1 VTLSLAAY
9 IDRWNVWTSASVNRR
24 IFAASLT
31 VGTLSFL
38 AHVCTAA
45 KELVVAYHFGTM
57 DDLDAFLIAFVLP
70 SFLISVVAG
79 SFPSAFIPVYIEVQ
93 HREGQEVAEQLSA
106 NIMGWSLVSLLGV
119 SLIMAVLAPLFL
131 PLLGSGFG
139 QGKLGMTRT
148 LYFTLL
154 PLLIIKGVTALW
166 ATKLNAKDQFA
177 FPSAVTILTPIMTI
191 AVLLYGSNQ
200 WGIYALAAGTVIGAL
215 AEAVTIALYMRSVGA
230 TLMPRW
236 FGRDPY
242 MTQVMKQYGP
252 GVAGAALM
260 TGTIVVDQAMAAM
273 LGPGS
278 VSALNYG
285 GKVVSFALAIGATAL
300 GTAVLPHFSRMVTS
314 ADWEGVRHTLRTYV
328 TLILKISTPFALVAM
343 VLSEPIVRALFQRGA
358 FTEMDTHIV
367 AQVQVF
373 LLLQIPIYL
382 VGILIVRLISAL
394 KANYILMWGCVLN
407 FILNVILNYVF
418 MQWLHIT
425 GIALAT
431 FVVYLWS
438 VSFLSYMLRCQLL
451 EHEQALQRK

>member
-1 VTLSLAAY
+1 
-9 IDRWNVWTSASVNRR
+9 
-24 IFAASLT
+24 
-31 VGTLSFL
+31 
-38 AHVCTAA
+38 
-45 KELVVAYHFGTM
+45 
-57 DDLDAFLIAFVLP
+57 
-70 SFLISVVAG
+70 
-79 SFPSAFIPVYIEVQ
+79 
-93 HREGQEVAEQLSA
+93 
-106 NIMGWSLVSLLGV
+106 
-119 SLIMAVLAPLFL
+119 
-131 PLLGSGFG
+131 
-139 QGKLGMTRT
+139 
-148 LYFTLL
+148 
-154 PLLIIKGVTALW
+154 
-166 ATKLNAKDQFA
+166 
-177 FPSAVTILTPIMTI
+177 
-191 AVLLYGSNQ
+191 
-200 WGIYALAAGTVIGAL
+200 
-215 AEAVTIALYMRSVGA
+215 
-230 TLMPRW
+230 
-236 FGRDPY
+236 
-242 MTQVMKQYGP
+242 
-252 GVAGAALM
+252 
-260 TGTIVVDQAMAAM
+260 
-273 LGPGS
+273 
-278 VSALNYG
+278 
-285 GKVVSFALAIGATAL
+285 VSFALAIGATAL

>member
-154 PLLIIKGVTALW
+154 PLFII
-166 ATKLNAKDQFA
+166 
-177 FPSAVTILTPIMTI
+177 
-191 AVLLYGSNQ
+191 
-200 WGIYALAAGTVIGAL
+200 
-215 AEAVTIALYMRSVGA
+215 AE
-230 TLMPRW
+230 
-236 FGRDPY
+236 
-242 MTQVMKQYGP
+242 
-252 GVAGAALM
+252 
-260 TGTIVVDQAMAAM
+260 
-273 LGPGS
+273 
-278 VSALNYG
+278 G
-285 GKVVSFALAIGATAL
+285 G
-300 GTAVLPHFSRMVTS
+300 
-314 ADWEGVRHTLRTYV
+314 
-328 TLILKISTPFALVAM
+328 
-343 VLSEPIVRALFQRGA
+343 
-358 FTEMDTHIV
+358 
-367 AQVQVF
+367 
-373 LLLQIPIYL
+373 
-382 VGILIVRLISAL
+382 
-394 KANYILMWGCVLN
+394 
-407 FILNVILNYVF
+407 
-418 MQWLHIT
+418 
-425 GIALAT
+425 
-431 FVVYLWS
+431 
-438 VSFLSYMLRCQLL
+438 
-451 EHEQALQRK
+451 